1 MVQNSFK
8 DGAGLPSQEQAEERA
23 EEGRGRAGMKERQQN
38 KLLQW
43 PDSKQHG
50 TPKNFILAIEIYPGR
65 NMKNNKGM

>member
-1 MVQNSFK
+1 MAQNWFK

-43 PDSKQHG
+43 PDSKQH
-50 TPKNFILAIEIYPGR
+50 
-65 NMKNNKGM
+65 